1 MDRRWYALP
10 IILMGVLIS
19 FIFAMMFGA
28 SHYAFGEVWSVITNL
43 DMTDKTHQILYEI
56 RMPRVLAAL
65 VAGFMISIAGLVLQS
80 VTHNDLSEPS
90 ILGINAGANL
100 AIILAALFIPTLSFV
115 TIMFSGFIGGMLVGL
130 VILSVTR
137 SRSPLHLILAGAG
150 ISLFLYA
157 ITDFLVITNDLGQY
171 MTFFTA
177 GGVAGQSM
185 GNLIIV
191 VPLAVILVIG
201 LYVMAKELDV
211 LLFGDEMAVSLGQNR
226 TLYKWLTLVIAV
238 MLASTAVAMVGN
250 VVFLGLLVPHIVKMI
265 FGNMHRFT
273 IIYTGLFGAVI
284 FALSD
289 MFARVFNEA
298 PVNAIIAMIGLPFF
312 IYIIKKRGGQYA

>member
-1 MDRRWYALP
+1 MDRRWYTLP
-10 IILMGVLIS
+10 IIVMGVLIS
-19 FIFAMMFGA
+19 FILAMMFGA
-28 SHYAFGEVWSVITNL
+28 SHYAPGEVWSVITRL

-65 VAGFMISIAGLVLQS
+65 VSGFMISIAGLVLQS

-100 AIILAALFIPTLSFV
+100 AIILAALLVPALSFV
-115 TIMFSGFIGGMLVGL
+115 AIMVSGFVGGMLVGL

-137 SRSPLHLILAGAG
+137 TRSPLHLILAGAG

-177 GGVAGQSM
+177 GGASGQSI
-185 GNLIIV
+185 GNLAIV
-191 VPLAVILVIG
+191 VPLAAVLVIA
-201 LYVMAKELDV
+201 LYMMAKELDV

-226 TLYKWLTLVIAV
+226 GLYKWLTLVIAV
-238 MLASTAVAMVGN
+238 MLSSIAVAMVGN

-265 FGNMHRFT
+265 YGNMHKYT
-273 IIYTGLFGAVI
+273 IIYTGLFGAII

-298 PVNAIIAMIGLPFF
+298 PVNAVIAMIGLPFF

>member
-1 MDRRWYALP
+1 MDRRWYTLP

-19 FIFAMMFGA
+19 FILAMMFGA
-28 SHYAFGEVWSVITNL
+28 SHYAFGEVWNVITNL

-100 AIILAALFIPTLSFV
+100 AIILAALLVPALSFV
-115 TIMFSGFIGGMLVGL
+115 AIMLSGFIGGMLVGL

-157 ITDFLVITNDLGQY
+157 ITDFLVITNDLGQF
-171 MTFFTA
+171 MTFFTS

-185 GNLIIV
+185 ENLAIV

-201 LYVMAKELDV
+201 LYLMGKELDV

-226 TLYKWLTLVIAV
+226 GLYKWLTLVIAV
-238 MLASTAVAMVGN
+238 ILASTAVAMVGN

-265 FGNMHRFT
+265 YGNMHRFT
-273 IIYTGLFGAVI
+273 IIYSGLFGSII

-289 MFARVFNEA
+289 MLARVFNEA
-298 PVNAIIAMIGLPFF
+298 PVNAVIAMIGLPFF